1 MEKTFGN
8 KLISFFNIKTIP
20 YLLLFLAISYIFLQ
34 RSCDNKS
41 IIYKTKL
48 VKQFDTI
55 YKPVELSSKIITKYK
70 NIKGNIVYLPGKV
83 DTVEIKTFEKAPD
96 TVKTTMFTDA
106 TKIRQYKNDFNDS
119 IADVSIFTETKGE
132 LLKIAPTITIKAR
145 LPEQKS
151 IFAVYGGG
159 GVYLQQEN
167 LKIGYKLNLRF
178 QNKKGDLFSGSYD
191 PINKIYF
198 IGYDKRFLNIKK

>member
-1 MEKTFGN
+1 MEKTFEN

-20 YLLLFLAISYIFLQ
+20 YLLLFLTISYIFLQ

-55 YKPVELSSKIITKYK
+55 YKPVELPSKIITKYK

-132 LLKIAPTITIKAR
+132 LLKIAPKITVKAR
-145 LPEQKS
+145 LPEKKT
-151 IFAVYGGG
+151 IFALYTGGG
-159 GVYLQQEN
+159 LYLN
-167 LKIGYKLNLRF
+167 NNFDLGYKLDIKF
-178 QNKKGDLFSGSYD
+178 QNKKGDLFGGSYD
-191 PINKIYF
+191 PINKVIFAEYN
-198 IGYDKRFLNIKK
+198 IRLINIKK